1 MILSDNFRALIVISL
16 FAQQQGI
23 GLASCDGIVS
33 VSGSYAFDG
42 CSLVDGGNERVLSC
56 NSLQAGL
63 EYVSTIPQDD
73 NCTELVLFPNEQ
85 YSIEAPVVINSSL
98 VLRSSDRRQRAW
110 VTVNAKKTP
119 SPNYEPFYVLTVS
132 GAKLAIIEGV
142 DFSESSGL
150 INIVDANRVVVSH
163 CSFRFVN

>member
-1 MILSDNFRALIVISL
+1 MPSDNFRALLVISL
-16 FAQQQGI
+16 FAQQPGI
-23 GLASCDGIVS
+23 GLATCRGVVS
-33 VSGSYAFDG
+33 VSGSYAYDG
-42 CSLVDGGNERVLSC
+42 CSLVDGGNDSVLRC

-73 NCTELVLFPNEQ
+73 NCTELVLFPGEQ
-85 YSIEAPVVINSSL
+85 YSIEAPVVISSSL

-132 GAKLAIIEGV
+132 GAKLVIVEGV
-142 DFSESSGL
+142 DFCESSGL
-150 INIVDANRVVVSH
+150 INIVDVDRVLVSH